1 MTLQQLRQVLTIAES
16 NSMNEAAKKLFVSQP
31 NLSATVREVE
41 EELGITVFM
50 RNNRG
55 ITVTAEGEEF
65 LGYAKQVV
73 EQYHLLE
80 NRYLNVES
88 KKKFS
93 VSMQHY
99 SFAVKAFVQLAKE
112 VGMDEYE
119 FAVRETKTYE
129 VIEDVKEFRSEIGII
144 YINDFNQKVLT
155 KMIKESDLEF
165 HPILD
170 CGVYV
175 YLWKGHPL
183 ANKEEISI
191 EELEEYPCL
200 AFEQGNY
207 NSFYFAE
214 EVLSTYEYKRL
225 IRANDRATL
234 LNLMVGLNAYTLCC
248 GIICEGLN
256 GEDYCAVKLKS
267 NEHMTIGYLKRKGV
281 ALSPLGQKYLE
292 EIRKYKA
299 MGMDIRGVE
308 DIKADQKQS

>member
-119 FAVRETKTYE
+119 FAVHETKTKE
-129 VIEDVKEFRSEIGII
+129 VIDNVKNLKARSRALRADRPRCSAPRSICRLHQGTACR
-144 YINDFNQKVLT
+144 NAAR
-155 KMIKESDLEF
+155 M
-165 HPILD
+165 PI
-170 CGVYV
+170 
-175 YLWKGHPL
+175 
-183 ANKEEISI
+183 
-191 EELEEYPCL
+191 
-200 AFEQGNY
+200 
-207 NSFYFAE
+207 
-214 EVLSTYEYKRL
+214 
-225 IRANDRATL
+225 
-234 LNLMVGLNAYTLCC
+234 
-248 GIICEGLN
+248 
-256 GEDYCAVKLKS
+256 
-267 NEHMTIGYLKRKGV
+267 
-281 ALSPLGQKYLE
+281 
-292 EIRKYKA
+292 
-299 MGMDIRGVE
+299 
-308 DIKADQKQS
+308 